1 MMNFKEERALRAMLT
16 AHTVKE
22 GARIAG
28 ISESRMYALMK
39 EPSFQNRLREESG
52 ALLKITS
59 KHLSEKAGSA
69 VEVLCGVMED
79 ENAPVQARVAAADKV
94 IGHAL
99 KVSER
104 VDLLT
109 RIEELERAVT
119 NDAGS

>member
-1 MMNFKEERALRAMLT
+1 MLT

-59 KHLSEKAGSA
+59 KRLSEKTGSA
-69 VEVLCGVMED
+69 VAVLCGVMED

-99 KVSER
+99 KINER
-104 VDLLT
+104 VDVIARL
-109 RIEELERAVT
+109 EELEKMVA
-119 NDAGS
+119 NDA